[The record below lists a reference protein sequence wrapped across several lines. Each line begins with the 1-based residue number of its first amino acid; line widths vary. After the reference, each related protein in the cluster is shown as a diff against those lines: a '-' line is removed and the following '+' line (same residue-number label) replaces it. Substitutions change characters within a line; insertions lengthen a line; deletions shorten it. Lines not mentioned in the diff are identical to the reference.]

1 MAFLSPIHSVGR
13 PFTSPHLRHTADGN
27 EETEIPRVFVA
38 SLIHHR
44 CHSTFESAA
53 FNVFILLDHNLH
65 IYKDLRQVAFTTG
78 VRSSS
83 VRRRTITARELAV
96 TRLRKEGGRRK

>member
-44 CHSTFESAA
+44 CHSTCGSNRESAA

-65 IYKDLRQVAFTTG
+65 I
-78 VRSSS
+78 
-83 VRRRTITARELAV
+83 
-96 TRLRKEGGRRK
+96 